1 MSIGG
6 DMNNS
11 IDEKILGMLDKAN
24 FLTLGTSVGGNSS
37 SANVFFAHD
46 GFDIYFFT
54 FNPTRKAEQIRVNPR
69 VQCVVR
75 PDGTEGIKE
84 LQIEGRAMQVKDPE
98 EVEKAYKM
106 VLEVTEAFK
115 TYMEDEFLKKNKVI
129 GYYKIKPT
137 NIKYVDFYAE
147 NQFEW
152 REFPENQESLAGSII
167 KGALRKVG
175 LYLRAVRA
183 PFFTATIAP
192 VTLGAAVAYYN
203 FGAFHW
209 NLFWWTLL
217 GAILAHAGT
226 NSANDYSDHVTRND
240 ESNKLFSPFNGGSR
254 VIQAGLMSP
263 SKVFILAVVMFTG
276 AIAIGLSLN
285 ARLHDAPLAV
295 SPLLWFGIAGVAL
308 GIFYT
313 GAPFRFSY
321 HGFGD
326 IAVFLGFG
334 PVMALGS
341 HYVQKQA
348 LMPAAEWNFLPV
360 LVASIPVAIMVAM
373 ILFINGF
380 QDFSA
385 DRAVGKRTWIVRSAE
400 GGDVANYNKPFA
412 IYKAA
417 LYLTF
422 LSILG
427 LGVAGAVNAEFSTPW
442 VLIAMLPFLLA
453 RKAMKMGADWL
464 QRWAEEDAD
473 RQKLPYELLM
483 VNVSTIGTHFSV
495 GILLVLGY
503 WLGTVL

>member
-1 MSIGG
+1 
-6 DMNNS
+6 MNNTL
-11 IDEKILGMLDKAN
+11 DKKILQMLDEAD

-37 SANVFFAHD
+37 AANVFFAND

-54 FNPTRKAEQIRVNPR
+54 FNPSRKAEQIRVDPK

-75 PDGTEGIKE
+75 PDGSEGIKE
-84 LQIEGRAMQVKDPE
+84 LQIEGRAQQVKDPE

-106 VLEVTEAFK
+106 VLEVTKAFK
-115 TYMEDEFLKKNKVI
+115 DYMEDEFLKKNKVI

-137 NIKYVDFYAE
+137 TVKYVDFYDK

-152 REFPENQESLAGSII
+152 REFPENQESLASSIV

-183 PFFTATIAP
+183 PFFTATVAP
-192 VTLGAAVAYYN
+192 VALGAAVAYYN
-203 FGAFHW
+203 YGAFNW
-209 NLFWWTLL
+209 GLFWLTLL

-226 NSANDYSDHVTRND
+226 NAANDYSDHMTRND

-254 VIQAGLMSP
+254 MIQAGLMSP
-263 SKVFILAVVMFTG
+263 SKVFILAAVMFGG
-276 AIAIGLSLN
+276 AVAIGLNLN
-285 ARLHDAPLAV
+285 AQLHGAPLAV

-313 GAPFRFSY
+313 GAPLRLSY
-321 HGFGD
+321 NGFGD
-326 IAVFLGFG
+326 IAVMLGFG
-334 PVMALGS
+334 PVMALGT

-360 LVASIPVAIMVAM
+360 LVASIPVAIMVAL

-385 DRAVGKRTWIVRSAE
+385 DRAVGKRTWVVRTAE
-400 GGDVANYNKPFA
+400 GSEVANYNKPFA
-412 IYKAA
+412 IYKVS
-417 LYLTF
+417 LYVTF

-427 LGVAGAVNAEFSTPW
+427 LGVAGVVNSDFSTPW
-442 VLIAMLPFLLA
+442 VLIALLPFLLA
-453 RKAMKMGADWL
+453 RKAMKMGAEWM
-464 QRWAEEDAD
+464 QRWVEKDAD

-483 VNVSTIGTHFSV
+483 VNVSTIGTHLSV
-495 GILLVLGY
+495 GLLLALGY
-503 WLGTVL
+503 FLGTVL

>member
-1 MSIGG
+1 MGILSLGESFTRHKFAFDNLRSMSIGG

-11 IDEKILGMLDKAN
+11 IDEKILEMLDKAN

-84 LQIEGRAMQVKDPE
+84 IQIEGRAMQVKDPE

-203 FGAFHW
+203 FGAFNW

-226 NSANDYSDHVTRND
+226 NDSGRTYV
-240 ESNKLFSPFNGGSR
+240 
-254 VIQAGLMSP
+254 
-263 SKVFILAVVMFTG
+263 
-276 AIAIGLSLN
+276 
-285 ARLHDAPLAV
+285 PL
-295 SPLLWFGIAGVAL
+295 
-308 GIFYT
+308 
-313 GAPFRFSY
+313 
-321 HGFGD
+321 
-326 IAVFLGFG
+326 
-334 PVMALGS
+334 
-341 HYVQKQA
+341 
-348 LMPAAEWNFLPV
+348 
-360 LVASIPVAIMVAM
+360 
-373 ILFINGF
+373 
-380 QDFSA
+380 
-385 DRAVGKRTWIVRSAE
+385 
-400 GGDVANYNKPFA
+400 
-412 IYKAA
+412 
-417 LYLTF
+417 
-422 LSILG
+422 
-427 LGVAGAVNAEFSTPW
+427 
-442 VLIAMLPFLLA
+442 
-453 RKAMKMGADWL
+453 
-464 QRWAEEDAD
+464 
-473 RQKLPYELLM
+473 
-483 VNVSTIGTHFSV
+483 
-495 GILLVLGY
+495 
-503 WLGTVL
+503 

>member
-1 MSIGG
+1 
-6 DMNNS
+6 MNNTL
-11 IDEKILGMLDKAN
+11 DEKILQMLDEAD

-37 SANVFFAHD
+37 AANVFFAND

-54 FNPTRKAEQIRVNPR
+54 FNPTRKAEQIRVNPK

-75 PDGTEGIKE
+75 PDGTEGIKG
-84 LQIEGRAMQVKDPE
+84 LQIEGRTQQVKDPE
-98 EVEKAYKM
+98 EMEKAYKM
-106 VLEVTEAFK
+106 ILEVTKAFK
-115 TYMEDEFLKKNKVI
+115 DYMEDEFLKKNKVI

-137 NIKYVDFYAE
+137 TIKYVDFYDE

-152 REFPENQESLAGSII
+152 REFPENQESLVTSIV

-192 VTLGAAVAYYN
+192 VALGAAVAYYN
-203 FGAFHW
+203 FGAF
-209 NLFWWTLL
+209 NRGLFWLTLL

-226 NSANDYSDHVTRND
+226 NTANDYSDHMTRND

-254 VIQAGLMSP
+254 MIQAGLMSP
-263 SKVFILAVVMFTG
+263 SKVFILAAVMFGG
-276 AIAIGLSLN
+276 AVAIGLNLN
-285 ARLHDAPLAV
+285 AQLHGAPLAV

-313 GAPFRFSY
+313 GAPLRLSY
-321 HGFGD
+321 NGFGD
-326 IAVFLGFG
+326 IAVMLGFG
-334 PVMALGS
+334 PVMALGT

-360 LVASIPVAIMVAM
+360 LVASIPVAIMVAL

-385 DRAVGKRTWIVRSAE
+385 DRAVGKRTWIVRTAE
-400 GGDVANYNKPFA
+400 GSEIANYNKPFA
-412 IYKAA
+412 IYKAS
-417 LYLTF
+417 LYVTF

-427 LGVAGAVNAEFSTPW
+427 LGVAGAVNSDFSTPW

-453 RKAMKMGADWL
+453 RKAMKMGAEWL
-464 QRWAEEDAD
+464 QRWVEKDAD

-483 VNVSTIGTHFSV
+483 VNVSTIGTHLSV
-495 GILLVLGY
+495 GLLLALGY
-503 WLGTVL
+503 FLGTVL